1 MKTKPELILPT
12 DAEDIQINA
21 GITADPDNPE
31 WSAADFQRAQP
42 AKEFFAAAAFENLVA
57 LKRKP
62 GERGPQK
69 SAVKER
75 ITIRL
80 SPDIVGRFRATGP
93 GWQARIDEALADWLG
108 AHSPDE
114 LSA

>member
-1 MKTKPELILPT
+1 MKSRSKIILPT
-12 DAEDIQINA
+12 EAEEARINA
-21 GITADPDNPE
+21 GIAADPDNPQ
-31 WSAADFQRAQP
+31 WSAEDFKQAKT
-42 AKEFFAAAAFENLVA
+42 AKEFFSADIYENL
-57 LKRKP
+57 LDLRRKP

-80 SPDIVGRFRATGP
+80 SPDIVKRFRATGP
-93 GWQARIDEALADWLG
+93 GWQTRVDAALADWLS

-114 LSA
+114 LKS

>member
-1 MKTKPELILPT
+1 MKTKPKLILPT
-12 DAEDIQINA
+12 EAEDAQINA
-21 GITADPDNPE
+21 GIAADPGNPE
-31 WSAADFQRAQP
+31 WSATDFQRARP
-42 AKEFFAAAAFENLVA
+42 AKEFFGAATFEGMVS

-80 SPDIVGRFRATGP
+80 SPDIVSRFRASGP
-93 GWQARIDEALADWLG
+93 GWQARIDEALADWLS

>member
-1 MKTKPELILPT
+1 MKTKAKLILPT
-12 DAEDIQINA
+12 EAEDIQINA
-21 GITADPDNPE
+21 GIAADQDNPE
-31 WSAADFQRAQP
+31 WSAGDFQRAQP
-42 AKEFFAAAAFENLVA
+42 AKKCFGAVALEDLVA

-69 SAVKER
+69 TAVKER

-80 SPDIVGRFRATGP
+80 SPDIVRRFRATGP

>member
-1 MKTKPELILPT
+1 MKKPKIIAPTEL
-12 DAEDIQINA
+12 EDTRINA
-21 GITADPDNPE
+21 GIAADPDNPE
-31 WSAADFQRAQP
+31 WTADDFNAARP
-42 AKEFFAAAAFENLVA
+42 AKEFFGTAAYEGLVA
-57 LKRKP
+57 MKRKP

-80 SPDIVGRFRATGP
+80 SPAILSRFRATGP
-93 GWQARIDEALADWLG
+93 GWQTRVDEALADWLS

-114 LSA
+114 LGV

>member
-1 MKTKPELILPT
+1 MVLQRLPK
-12 DAEDIQINA
+12 AK
-21 GITADPDNPE
+21 
-31 WSAADFQRAQP
+31 P
-42 AKEFFAAAAFENLVA
+42 AKEFFDAKAFENLVS

-69 SAVKER
+69 SALKER

-80 SPDIVGRFRATGP
+80 SPDVVDRFRATGP
-93 GWQARIDEALADWLG
+93 GWQTRVDEALADWLS

-114 LSA
+114 LSV

>member
-12 DAEDIQINA
+12 EAEDIQIKA
-21 GITADPDNPE
+21 GIAADPDNPE
-31 WSAADFQRAQP
+31 WSARDFQRAQP
-42 AKEFFAAAAFENLVA
+42 ANKFFDAAVLEDLVA

-62 GERGPQK
+62 GERGQK

-80 SPDIVGRFRATGP
+80 SPDIVSRFRATGP
-93 GWQARIDEALADWLG
+93 GWQAKIDEALADWLG